1 MLLPQRKERE
11 YRFRLALRMVLP
23 IFALVLALI
32 FHTFITSHKSLSS
45 SFYLEAILIL
55 VFSTYFIFFL
65 IYKGFDRKITDSVS
79 KTFTRDYLHS
89 YLKKEIK
96 SNSEYTLI
104 LISIDN
110 LTSINKRYGIKT
122 GDKVLFQTTIWIES
136 YLGSKEVKNFP
147 IGHIKGG
154 DFVIGLKGSKI
165 EYKTVLELMCLKSDE
180 LKIDDIEIQ
189 ISGAINDTTL
199 SKDLNYLIE
208 NLFELQSKNR
218 SSKHIASIDNE
229 MNPSELESHV
239 ISAIDRRDI
248 AVMTQNIFEQD
259 RVELKECFVKLKT
272 IDGKVLHQ
280 RAYMKVLDK
289 LRLMVDYDLMV
300 LEECISKCGDT
311 QENKLI
317 LSISPTSIRNPIF
330 QNRVK
335 ELIGMNEYLKDRII
349 FLLSEIEYYPRVE
362 KYNKTL
368 QMFRSMGI
376 KIAID
381 RLGSIHTSFLYL
393 RDLDIDIVRF
403 DSFYTKDISNS
414 KSKSIVDGY
423 NKMAHQNGIK
433 TWIKMVESEDSKI
446 IAKELGIDYL
456 QGKYLAELEK
466 INYIGEQ
473 K

>member
-1 MLLPQRKERE
+1 MLLPQTKERE

-32 FHTFITSHKSLSS
+32 FHTFIASHEALNA
-45 SFYLEAILIL
+45 SFYIESMLIL
-55 VFSTYFIFFL
+55 GFGTYFIFFL
-65 IYKGFDRKITDSVS
+65 IYKGFDTKITDSVS
-79 KTFTRDYLHS
+79 KTFTRDYLYR
-89 YLKKEIK
+89 YLTRDIKKNK
-96 SNSEYTLI
+96 EYTLI

-110 LTSINKRYGIKT
+110 LNEINNRYGIKS
-122 GDKVLFQTTIWIES
+122 GDKVLYKTTEWIEE
-136 YLGSKEVKNFP
+136 YLNSKEIKNFP

-154 DFVIGLKGSKI
+154 DFVIGLKGSKVQ
-165 EYKTVLELMCLKSDE
+165 YKTELELMCLKSDE

-199 SKDLNYLIE
+199 SQDLNYLIE
-208 NLFELQSKNR
+208 NLLELQTKNR
-218 SSKHIASIDNE
+218 TSKHIASTDDE

-239 ISAIDRRDI
+239 ISAISRRDI
-248 AVMTQNIFEQD
+248 TVMTQDIFEKD
-259 RVELKECFVKLKT
+259 EVVIKEYFVKLKT

-300 LEECISKCGDT
+300 LEESISKCSDADK
-311 QENKLI
+311 NKFVI
-317 LSISPTSIRNPIF
+317 SISPTSMRNPIF

-335 ELIGMNEYLKDRII
+335 ELLSMNIHVKDRII

-368 QMFRSMGI
+368 QMFRNLGV

-403 DSFYTKDISNS
+403 DSFYTKDIDNF
-414 KSKSIVDGY
+414 KNKSIIDGY
-423 NKMAHQNGIK
+423 NKMAHENNIK
-433 TWIKMVESEDSKI
+433 TWIKMIENKDVNNL
-446 IAKELGIDYL
+446 ARELDVDYL
-456 QGKYLAELEK
+456 QGKYLSELEK
-466 INYIGEQ
+466 N
-473 K
+473 